1 MVMVI
6 MVVMVMMRAPRCPQ
20 LQVATHHKLGGD
32 VFEVAS
38 EKAVA
43 SEDPGPTHHV
53 LALWHFL
60 VRTAQWECCGVR

>member
-1 MVMVI
+1 MVMVV
-6 MVVMVMMRAPRCPQ
+6 MVVMVVMMRAPRCPQ
-20 LQVATHHKLGGD
+20 LLQVTTHHKLGGD
-32 VFEVAS
+32 VLEVAR

-60 VRTAQWECCGVR
+60 V